1 MKKIL
6 HSKIK
11 LILFSILIPAIS
23 FSSETDINGIWR
35 ISLQDGA
42 RTLIGDLE
50 IEKEVSGW
58 TGYLEGGPVDIKVFG
73 DNNIEIIA
81 DSRDVRGFIFDRR
94 MIGTF
99 DENDMSGT
107 YHQEGAVAQKEEPGP
122 WKAVRKSNSV
132 KQSEQ
137 SNPFDI
143 SGTWAATQQLDFRK
157 YTMSLTE
164 KGKNWLESYL
174 PYYDQPD
181 VRCASIGLPALITY
195 SFPFEI
201 IESEERYTML
211 YEYQSKVRRIWMK
224 KDKPSK
230 YMPPSRMGF
239 SKGKWEG
246 STLVIKTNML
256 EKTIR
261 DFRGELISE
270 NATIEERYSLSED
283 GQTLNAIIIV
293 HDEENY
299 KKTPIRRRQ
308 WVRNKATEIFPYTCD
323 PDSFYIPM
331 YQENKMQMYIDRSEL
346 RF

>member
-1 MKKIL
+1 MDR
-6 HSKIK
+6 
-11 LILFSILIPAIS
+11 LF
-23 FSSETDINGIWR
+23 R
-35 ISLQDGA
+35 
-42 RTLIGDLE
+42 
-50 IEKEVSGW
+50 
-58 TGYLEGGPVDIKVFG
+58 GGPVDIRVFG
-73 DNNIEIIA
+73 YNNIEIIA

-107 YHQEGAVAQKEEPGP
+107 YQQEGAVAQKEEPGP
-122 WKAVRKSNSV
+122 WTAVRKSNSV

-137 SNPFDI
+137 SNPLDI

-201 IESEERYTML
+201 IEMMNAIPCCMNINPKL
-211 YEYQSKVRRIWMK
+211 GIWMK
-224 KDKPSK
+224 KDKPSE

-261 DFRGELISE
+261 DFS
-270 NATIEERYSLSED
+270 
-283 GQTLNAIIIV
+283 
-293 HDEENY
+293 
-299 KKTPIRRRQ
+299 RRTDLRECHN
-308 WVRNKATEIFPYTCD
+308 RRKIF
-323 PDSFYIPM
+323 
-331 YQENKMQMYIDRSEL
+331 L
-346 RF
+346 

>member
-1 MKKIL
+1 MNWKFTNNL
-6 HSKIK
+6 S
-11 LILFSILIPAIS
+11 LIPILLLVYANSIAS
-23 FSSETDINGIWR
+23 DIDGIWR
-35 ISLQDGA
+35 ISLQDSN

-50 IEKEVSGW
+50 IEKEASGW

-81 DSRDVRGFIFDRR
+81 DSRDVRGFIFNRR
-94 MIGTF
+94 MTGTF
-99 DENDMSGT
+99 EENYMSGT
-107 YHQEGAVAQKEEPGP
+107 YQQEGAAAQREDPGP
-122 WKAVRKSNSV
+122 WSAVRNENKVLESMIA
-132 KQSEQ
+132 KH
-137 SNPFDI
+137 PDI
-143 SGTWAATQQLDFRK
+143 TGTWAATQELDFRK

-164 KGKNWLESYL
+164 KGENWLKTYM

-181 VRCASIGLPALITY
+181 VRCTSIGLPALITY

-201 IESEERYTML
+201 IESEGRYTML
-211 YEYQSKVRRIWMK
+211 YEYQSKVRRIWME
-224 KDKPSK
+224 KDKPSEL
-230 YMPPSRMGF
+230 MPPSSMGF
-239 SKGKWEG
+239 SIGKWEG
-246 STLVIKTNML
+246 STLVIKTNLL

-270 NATIEERYSLSED
+270 NATIEERYSLSQD

-299 KKTPIRRRQ
+299 KKAPIRRRQ